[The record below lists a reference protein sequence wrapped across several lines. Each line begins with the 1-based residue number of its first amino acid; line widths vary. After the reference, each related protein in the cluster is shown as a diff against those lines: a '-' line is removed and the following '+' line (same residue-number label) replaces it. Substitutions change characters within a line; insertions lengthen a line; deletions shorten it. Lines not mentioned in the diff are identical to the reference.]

1 MKTKAKYREPGK
13 GFAHQLHLNLDP
25 PPTERGGK
33 SANDQIEVGI
43 DWLSATAS
51 NDRLTEVLG
60 IMRSHFPESG
70 DGEAA
75 IPTRSFKSALQF
87 GGGWQ
92 VSWNPDYPYFHL
104 LMKGEA
110 CTAAT
115 AGLMAAILDDLA
127 PIVRFARVDFNV
139 DVLISRAILP
149 QQMTIYEEEG
159 YAVGYK
165 NYVSHRSRKSGKE
178 SGYTFSAGS
187 RGSNGGGRHFRAY
200 LKDKRELGEATH
212 VRYEAEY
219 SGERAASAVAFLRGA
234 VGRGAEALQKSV
246 ASLALGAIDF
256 REKGHSRNTGRR
268 KRCEFWQTLLD
279 YVDAATVTLARRG
292 KKAARWVRAFTEQY
306 ARLLYEFR
314 RTHPKEYLDFQN
326 EVRLYGQRKSEHKQS
341 RDREVRHSFRDWATA
356 A

>member
-75 IPTRSFKSALQF
+75 IP
-87 GGGWQ
+87 
-92 VSWNPDYPYFHL
+92 
-104 LMKGEA
+104 
-110 CTAAT
+110 
-115 AGLMAAILDDLA
+115 DDLA

-268 KRCEFWQTLLD
+268 KRCEFWQTLL
-279 YVDAATVTLARRG
+279 
-292 KKAARWVRAFTEQY
+292 
-306 ARLLYEFR
+306 
-314 RTHPKEYLDFQN
+314 
-326 EVRLYGQRKSEHKQS
+326 
-341 RDREVRHSFRDWATA
+341 
-356 A
+356 